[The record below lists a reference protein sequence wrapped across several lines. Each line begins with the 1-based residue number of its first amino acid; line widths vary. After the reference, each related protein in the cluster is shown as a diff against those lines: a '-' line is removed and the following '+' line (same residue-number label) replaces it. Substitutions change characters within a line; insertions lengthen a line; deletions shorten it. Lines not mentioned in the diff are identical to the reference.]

1 MTETSTLLAEIKKL
15 IKSSGPMPVWRY
27 MELCLM
33 HPQHGYYVS
42 RDPLGREGDF
52 TTSPEVSQMF
62 GELLGLWSASVWR
75 AIGSPSMLRLVELGP
90 GRGTMMSDALRALRV
105 LPPLYQS
112 LSIHLVEINPV
123 LREKQSAMLAGV
135 HNIFWHDSIDEVPE
149 GPAVI
154 LANEYFDV
162 LPVHQAVRR
171 ETGWHERVIELDDS
185 GRLEFGAA
193 ADPMP
198 RFDVLLPPLV
208 RAAPVGAVFEW
219 RSDTEIMKIAARVR
233 DQDGA
238 ALIVDYG
245 HLRSDAGDTFQAIA
259 RHSFTDPLKN
269 PGQADVTAHVDF
281 QALARA
287 AEDLGARVHGPVT
300 QGEFLKR
307 LGIEARAAG
316 LMAKATPEVSGDIAG
331 ALKRL
336 TDSGRGGMGSM
347 FKAIAISEP
356 NLTAIAALSDQP
368 QEFADGAFMT
378 LASSLLSAIPGL
390 RHAFF
395 SREGGV
401 SEGIYAG
408 LNGGTGSND
417 DAARVA
423 ENRRR
428 MAEQMGVAPDRL
440 LTLYQVHSPDVVVA
454 AAPWDGGARPKADA
468 IVTRTEGLAIGVTA
482 ADCGP
487 ILLVDPSARVIGAA
501 HAGWKGALTGV
512 LESTVDAMEK
522 LGAERGGIVAAI
534 GPMIR
539 QNSYEVG
546 SEFVERFLEADA
558 EHAMFFLPA
567 EREGHAMFDLA
578 GFIRMRLENAGVL
591 MIDDTGVDTYTDER
605 FYSYRRSVHR
615 READYGRHVH
625 AIALEQ

>member
-1 MTETSTLLAEIKKL
+1 
-15 IKSSGPMPVWRY
+15 
-27 MELCLM
+27 
-33 HPQHGYYVS
+33 
-42 RDPLGREGDF
+42 
-52 TTSPEVSQMF
+52 
-62 GELLGLWSASVWR
+62 
-75 AIGSPSMLRLVELGP
+75 
-90 GRGTMMSDALRALRV
+90 
-105 LPPLYQS
+105 
-112 LSIHLVEINPV
+112 
-123 LREKQSAMLAGV
+123 
-135 HNIFWHDSIDEVPE
+135 
-149 GPAVI
+149 
-154 LANEYFDV
+154 
-162 LPVHQAVRR
+162 
-171 ETGWHERVIELDDS
+171 
-185 GRLEFGAA
+185 
-193 ADPMP
+193 
-198 RFDVLLPPLV
+198 
-208 RAAPVGAVFEW
+208 
-219 RSDTEIMKIAARVR
+219 
-233 DQDGA
+233 
-238 ALIVDYG
+238 
-245 HLRSDAGDTFQAIA
+245 
-259 RHSFTDPLKN
+259 
-269 PGQADVTAHVDF
+269 
-281 QALARA
+281 
-287 AEDLGARVHGPVT
+287 
-300 QGEFLKR
+300 
-307 LGIEARAAG
+307 
-316 LMAKATPEVSGDIAG
+316 
-331 ALKRL
+331 
-336 TDSGRGGMGSM
+336 
-347 FKAIAISEP
+347 
-356 NLTAIAALSDQP
+356 
-368 QEFADGAFMT
+368 MT

-428 MAEQMGVAPDRL
+428 MSEQMGVAPDRL

-454 AAPWDGGARPKADA
+454 TAPWDGGARPKADA
-468 IVTRTEGLAIGVTA
+468 IVTSTEGLAIGVTA

-522 LGAERGGIVAAI
+522 LGADRSGIVAAI

-567 EREGHAMFDLA
+567 ERDRHAMFDLA

-615 READYGRHVH
+615 KEADYGRHVH
-625 AIALEQ
+625 AIALEK